1 MNLTPLILGLIAA
14 LPLASG
20 LEQAPSKIIFTNKD
34 ELSGSLK
41 SIEFDRLVLSSP
53 LLDRS
58 TPLFLNVVREV
69 HLNAEPSQIDSR
81 HQATVF
87 LTNGDQIQGQLLNVS
102 PAIVELQTTFGA
114 RLKLNRLM
122 ISQVKISE
130 SRKLLYRGP
139 NGLDSWQQN
148 AESPNWTYTNGQ
160 LHSSRA
166 GSIART
172 IEFPAECRIAFEA
185 SSDGPFALKLNLFS
199 SDITT
204 DRPTSGYELSFRQQT
219 VSARNAKTLK
229 VLGYTRNAGA
239 LQENEKA
246 HIEIRYSEKT
256 RKLALFV
263 DQELI
268 EIWTDSAP
276 EQKPDGKGLHF
287 AAVQDTTVHISK
299 IEISNWDPEI
309 DPLPDP
315 ENSAVNPP
323 MPLNDDMENPSAAD
337 KPAPKSDRF
346 ELRNGDSLVGE
357 VLNIQDE
364 QITLKTPFRDVTL
377 PIEALRNIL
386 LQPVSLERCKREN
399 GDVRVSTTD
408 GSVLV
413 FRLLTLN
420 DGQLTG
426 RSQNFGDATFD
437 LSTLQRIDFNIY
449 PRSRD
454 ELTERAH

>member
-1 MNLTPLILGLIAA
+1 MNLIPLLLGLIAT
-14 LPLASG
+14 LPLAFA
-20 LEQAPSKIIFTNKD
+20 LEQVPSKIIFTNKD

-41 SIEFDRLVLSSP
+41 SIESDRLVLSSP

-58 TPLFLNVVREV
+58 TPFFLNVIREV
-69 HLNAEPSQIDSR
+69 HLSAEPSLIDAR

-87 LTNGDQIQGQLLNVS
+87 LTNGDQIQGQLLSVS
-102 PAIVELQTTFGA
+102 PTIVELQTTFGA

-139 NGLDSWQQN
+139 NGLDGWQQN
-148 AESPNWTYTNGQ
+148 AESPRWTYTNGQ
-160 LHSSRA
+160 LHSSSA
-166 GSIART
+166 GSIARNF
-172 IEFPAECRIAFEA
+172 EFPAECRIAFDA
-185 SSDGPFALKLNLFS
+185 SSDGPFSLKLNLFS
-199 SDITT
+199 SDITS
-204 DRPTSGYELSFRQQT
+204 DRPASGYELYFHQQT
-219 VSARNAKTLK
+219 VTARNAKTLK

-246 HIEIRYSEKT
+246 RIEIRYSEKT
-256 RKLALFV
+256 SKLALFV

-268 EIWTDSAP
+268 EIWTDPAP
-276 EQKPDGKGLHF
+276 EHKPDGKGLHF
-287 AAVQDTTVHISK
+287 VTVQDTTVHISK
-299 IEISNWDPEI
+299 IEVSHWDPEI

-323 MPLNDDMENPSAAD
+323 MPLDDGMENPAAST

-357 VLNIQDE
+357 VLSILGE

-408 GSVLV
+408 GSILV
-413 FRLLTLN
+413 FRLLTLH
-420 DGQLTG
+420 DGLLTG
-426 RSQNFGDATFD
+426 HSQNFGDATFD
-437 LSTLQRIDFNIY
+437 LSAFQRIDFNIY
-449 PRSRD
+449 PRSSD